1 MKWIY
6 SQVAPLRG
14 QMDSGV
20 DHREGLELPSLA
32 ADELSPHEFREH
44 VPALH
49 TESGRD
55 NHKIKKACASL
66 AQRRVTS
73 DGRDCLSARGQICS
87 QEVMASFYVMW
98 HS

>member
-20 DHREGLELPSLA
+20 DHRERLELPSLA
-32 ADELSPHEFREH
+32 ADELSPHESQER

-49 TESGRD
+49 TGSGRD
-55 NHKIKKACASL
+55 NHKIKKACTSL
-66 AQRRVTS
+66 AQRRVTP
-73 DGRDCLSARGQICS
+73 DGRDCLSARGQVCS
-87 QEVMASFYVMW
+87 QEVMASFCVMW